1 MTDIQDTYSAAVE
14 NTFHLTKKI
23 DLVAGASYDWRV
35 LQQAE
40 GWALDDTKTY
50 PTAGNGVYQ
59 YPTNTLEAFNWQSA
73 LTYRYS
79 NDAKVYA
86 SVSDRTRFPTL
97 FELYSLRFGSQLPNA
112 SLVPEKATN
121 YEIGW
126 AGKLWNANLSTA
138 VFYSDVTNFIE
149 SVYTNATVPVLNP
162 NGLWVTQSQNVGNG
176 HFIGW
181 EGSADVPV
189 TSNLMVG
196 GNLTLIRR
204 DIVNPNDPN
213 FELTGVPDAKG
224 IFYVKMQPVSGLTI
238 TPNVEVAST
247 RWTSYGVTPTC
258 TKPCTPAQP
267 YSVYYQL
274 GAYTLANIS
283 ADYEFKPGV
292 TLNLTAH
299 NLFDQN
305 YSLVDGYPGAGA
317 HLHRSG

>member
-14 NTFHLTKKI
+14 NTFHLTRKI

-40 GWALDDTKTY
+40 GWALDNTKTY

-149 SVYTNATVPVLNP
+149 SVYTNAAVPVLNP

-189 TSNLMVG
+189 TSSLMAG

-204 DIVNPNDPN
+204 DIVNPNDPS
-213 FELTGVPDAKG
+213 FQLTGVPDAKG
-224 IFYVKMQPVSGLTI
+224 IFYVKWQTGQWTDDNSQCRGGLDPVDVLRRHS
-238 TPNVEVAST
+238 PRSPCYHHSST
-247 RWTSYGVTPTC
+247 RFTINSAPTRS
-258 TKPCTPAQP
+258 P
-267 YSVYYQL
+267 
-274 GAYTLANIS
+274 IS
-283 ADYEFKPGV
+283 APTTSSSRGSP
-292 TLNLTAH
+292 LI
-299 NLFDQN
+299 
-305 YSLVDGYPGAGA
+305 
-317 HLHRSG
+317 

>member
-1 MTDIQDTYSAAVE
+1 MAC
-14 NTFHLTKKI
+14 
-23 DLVAGASYDWRV
+23 
-35 LQQAE
+35 LQQAK
-40 GWALDDTKTY
+40 GSALNDTKIY

-59 YPTNTLEAFNWQSA
+59 YPTSTLEAFNWQSA
-73 LTYRYS
+73 LIYRYS

-97 FELYSLRFGSQLPNA
+97 FDLYSLRFGSQLPNA
-112 SLVPEKATN
+112 CLVPEKATN

-138 VFYSDVTNFIE
+138 VFYSQVSNLIE
-149 SVYTNATVPVLNP
+149 NVYTNAAVPVLNP

-176 HFIGW
+176 HFYGW

-189 TSNLMVG
+189 TSSLMAG

-204 DIVNPNDPN
+204 DIVNPALPN

-224 IFYVKMQPVSGLTI
+224 IFYVKWQPVSGLTI

-247 RWTSYGVTPTC
+247 RWTSYGVSPTC
-258 TKPCTPAQP
+258 TKPCIPAQP
-267 YSVYYQL
+267 YAVYYQL

-305 YSLVDGYPGAGA
+305 YSLTDGYPEQGRTFTVGMKMKF
-317 HLHRSG
+317 